1 MSEKQKRDPAR
12 FEIKGGAEAHE
23 AAAIAAAVE
32 QALDDER
39 STRSQRP
46 RRPRLP
52 AWITVIRQKHPSRP
66 DPD

>member
-1 MSEKQKRDPAR
+1 MSDNHDREPAQL
-12 FEIKGGAEAHE
+12 EIKGGAEAHE

-39 STRSQRP
+39 ASRSRRP

-52 AWITVIRQKHPSRP
+52 AWITVIRQRHPGRP
-66 DPD
+66 D